1 MAADYGGASVMTAC
15 LRGVEAIPVVAEV
28 SISGGLPAIQIVGT
42 PDNSVLEGRSRVRCS
57 LSSCGYE
64 VPRVHVTVN
73 LAPGEIK
80 KMGTGFDLPIAVAIL
95 IASGQIDPKISEKA
109 LFVGEIALNGQ
120 VNPSRG
126 EVAYAHLARD
136 LGLDLVV
143 SANSS
148 VSAVDG
154 VTILG
159 LSSLAQLKGGLEHL
173 PPVGER
179 CVALSEVDEQEADG
193 LLDYADVLDQEV
205 AKRAMV
211 IAAAGR
217 HGLLMIG
224 PPGAGKSM
232 LAKRLPTILPPLTE
246 EERQEALLIHSV
258 AGQPIDTIT
267 KGIRPFRSPHHS
279 ISLGGLVGG
288 GRPVI
293 PGEIS
298 LAHGG
303 VLFLDELPE
312 FANNTLQSMRQPL
325 EDHEVRIVRVD
336 GVYSFPCNFQLVAA
350 ANPCP
355 CGHLGDP
362 GHICKCPVGR
372 IQAYQAKLAGPLVDR
387 IDVVIDVARPSTSKV
402 IAGNVGLDS
411 TQMKDAVLTARAFT
425 AARQEWEAR
434 DATLGKGVAGIRF
447 QPKALSLFESY
458 AERLMLGGRALTRVA
473 RVART
478 IADISERDQVNEE
491 DVIEALGFRSRTMS

>member
-1 MAADYGGASVMTAC
+1 MAADYGGASVTTAC

-28 SISGGLPAIQIVGT
+28 SISGGLPAISVVGA

-57 LSSCGYE
+57 LASCGFE
-64 VPRVHVTVN
+64 VPRVHITVN
-73 LAPGEIK
+73 LAPGELK
-80 KMGTGFDLPIAVAIL
+80 KTGTGFDLPIAVAIL
-95 IASGQIDPKISEKA
+95 IASGQIDPKIADKA
-109 LFVGEIALNGQ
+109 LFVGEVALSGE

-126 EVAYAHLARD
+126 EVAYAHLARE

-143 SANSS
+143 SASSS

-154 VTILG
+154 VAILG

-173 PPVGER
+173 PLVGER
-179 CVALSEVDEQEADG
+179 GAAYMREECVGEAE

-217 HGLLMIG
+217 HGLLMVG

-232 LAKRLPTILPPLTE
+232 LAKRLPSILPPLEE

-258 AGQPIDTIT
+258 AGQPIESIT
-267 KGIRPFRSPHHS
+267 RGIRPFRSPHHS

-362 GHICKCPVGR
+362 GHLCKCPVGR

-387 IDVVIDVARPSTSKV
+387 IDVVLDVARPSTSKV

-411 TQMKDAVLTARAFT
+411 RQMKEAVLTARSFT
-425 AARQEWEAR
+425 ASRQEWEGR
-434 DATLGKGVAGIRF
+434 NTTLGKGVAGIRF
-447 QPKALSLFESY
+447 KPSALSLFEGY
-458 AERLMLGGRALTRVA
+458 AEKLMLGGRALTRVA

-478 IADISERDQVNEE
+478 IADIAERDEVNEE
-491 DVIEALGFRSRTMS
+491 DVIEALGFRSRAMS